1 MGWSK
6 AVTEDIRTLTARI
19 ADEPGTLAFLELG
32 ETLRGRGQLDA
43 ALKVARGGLMRHP
56 QLASAHDLLARILCD
71 RDDLPGAF
79 EAWADTLRV
88 DPMHVA
94 ALKGIAFLYYR
105 AGDIDAARQHLVR
118 ALEADPDDP
127 TIPSA
132 LARVSAG
139 ATPMPRLDAAAAT
152 VAAAPESAAP
162 ERQDIDVLLVD
173 GSGMRLRGKLTAS
186 DRDVSDAVAAQL
198 AGVSKEATRTARLLE
213 LGVWEN
219 LAVESPDGHLVLIA
233 PTPDT
238 ILLASHNADMPMARL
253 TLLADRA
260 AREAGVWLERER

>member
-6 AVTEDIRTLTARI
+6 AVIDDIRTLTARI

-32 ETLRGRGQLDA
+32 ETLRARGQLDA
-43 ALKVARGGLMRHP
+43 ALKVVRGGLMRHP
-56 QLASAHDLLARILCD
+56 HLANAHDLLARVLCD

-88 DPMHVA
+88 DPLHAA

-105 AGDIDAARQHLVR
+105 AGDVEAARHHLER
-118 ALEADPDDP
+118 ALEADPDDL
-127 TIPSA
+127 TIPAA
-132 LARVSAG
+132 LARVSTG
-139 ATPMPRLDAAAAT
+139 AVPMAQPEPPRPEAAA
-152 VAAAPESAAP
+152 VAEPAVL
-162 ERQDIDVLLVD
+162 ERHDIEVLLVD
-173 GSGMRLRGKLTAS
+173 GSGMRLRGKLVAS

-198 AGVSKEATRTARLLE
+198 AGVSKEAARTARLLG
-213 LGVWEN
+213 LGPWES

-253 TLLADRA
+253 HLLAERA
-260 AREAGVWLERER
+260 AREAGTWLERER